1 VSIENVSDTARWV
14 ALYRAMESE
23 RPDALFHDPFA
34 RRLAGEDAE
43 AMVRAIPR
51 GMGTAWAMIVRTA
64 VMDEVILRLVR
75 EQGVDVVLN
84 LAAGLDTRP
93 YRLDLPAD
101 LMWVEADFAP
111 VLAYK
116 TEHLEA
122 EVPRCRL
129 AREPVDLTD
138 AQARRTLLHRA
149 VNAGSR
155 GLVVTEGLMVYLTRE
170 QVGAFAGDLHDQP
183 ALQWW
188 LTDLASPRLLKMMQR
203 SHGRAMNDDV
213 QFRFAPPE
221 GPDFFAPFGW
231 HLAEYHSIMEEAR
244 RLDREMRGAWIVHLI
259 SAISKK
265 QREVARRMSGTV
277 LLRRRPAPRPT
288 TDDR

>member
-1 VSIENVSDTARWV
+1 MSIEHVSDTARWV
-14 ALYRAMESE
+14 AVYRAMESE

-34 RRLAGEDAE
+34 RRLAGDGAE
-43 AMVRAIPR
+43 EMVRAIPR
-51 GMGTAWAMIVRTA
+51 AMDAAWAMIVRTA

-75 EQGVDVVLN
+75 DEGVDVVLN

-93 YRLDLPAD
+93 YRLDLPGD

-116 TEHLEA
+116 TERLEG

-138 AQARRTLLHRA
+138 AQARRTMLHRA

-155 GLVVTEGLMVYLTRE
+155 ALVVTEGLLVYLTRE
-170 QVGAFAGDLHDQP
+170 QAGALATDLHGQS

-203 SHGRAMNDDV
+203 THGKAMDDDV
-213 QFRFAPPE
+213 QFKFAPPE

-231 HLAEYHSIMEEAR
+231 SLAEFHSAMEEAR
-244 RLDREMRGAWIVHLI
+244 RLKREMRGAWIVHLI
-259 SAISKK
+259 SALSKK
-265 QREVARRMSGTV
+265 QREMARQMSGSV
-277 LLRRRPAPRPT
+277 LLRRLAAQRPT
-288 TDDR
+288 TDER